1 MNKWNERPEKETEG
15 GINIKNKMSVAT
27 FIIHTVGILQRSL
40 HAHVHKYKKETSIKM
55 KNEKPTHLLISV

>member
-27 FIIHTVGILQRSL
+27 HNSHCWNFT
-40 HAHVHKYKKETSIKM
+40 A
-55 KNEKPTHLLISV
+55 ISTRARAQIQKRNQY